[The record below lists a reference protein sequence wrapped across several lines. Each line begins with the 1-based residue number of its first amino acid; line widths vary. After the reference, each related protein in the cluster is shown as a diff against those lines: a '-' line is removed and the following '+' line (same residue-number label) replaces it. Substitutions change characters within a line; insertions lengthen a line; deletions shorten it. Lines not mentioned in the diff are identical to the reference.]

1 MKIALTILSTVA
13 LLGCS
18 QENARPL
25 LGAPDLPAIND
36 AWLWG
41 MVVHDSGSCIVGA
54 TVSVVRGQALG
65 RSIVQST
72 PCDAWAYS
80 GGFEFK
86 NLTPGVEMTL
96 RTSAPGYA
104 PKEVTVVPTSG
115 AQMALLIEPTRL
127 P

>member
-1 MKIALTILSTVA
+1 LTLTLS
-13 LLGCS
+13 GCS
-18 QENARPL
+18 QENGRPL
-25 LGAPDLPAIND
+25 PNAPNLPAIND

-65 RSIVQST
+65 RSIVQDT

-96 RTSAPGYA
+96 RASAPGYA
-104 PKEVTVVPTSG
+104 AKEVTVVPTSG
-115 AQMALLIEPTRL
+115 GQMALLIEPTRL